1 MRFGVSAIPT
11 VVLFKAGKEVQRF
24 VGVEPKSAYE
34 EALAV
39 L

>member
-1 MRFGVSAIPT
+1 MRFNVAAIPT

-24 VGVEPKSAYE
+24 VGVQPRSVYE
-34 EALAV
+34 QALKA